1 MTEFIW
7 RGPDETPLLL
17 NEPII
22 IWTKNNKI
30 QTSSDTKGQ
39 LMGPIVN
46 GKRAY
51 TYFSNWDHL
60 RHKYGAKAWA
70 YQKDLMKTW

>member
-22 IWTKNNKI
+22 IWTKNDRI
-30 QTSSDTKGQ
+30 QTSSNTKGQ

-46 GKRAY
+46 GNVHINI
-51 TYFSNWDHL
+51 FQIGIILDINME
-60 RHKYGAKAWA
+60 
-70 YQKDLMKTW
+70 QKHGLIKKT